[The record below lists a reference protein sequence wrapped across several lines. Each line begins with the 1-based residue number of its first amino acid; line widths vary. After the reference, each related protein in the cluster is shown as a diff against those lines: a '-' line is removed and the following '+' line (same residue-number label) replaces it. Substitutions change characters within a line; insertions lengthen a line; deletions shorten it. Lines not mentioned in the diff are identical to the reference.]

1 MKTKSNAPR
10 RAAFLDRDG
19 VINIDRGYVFRRED
33 FQFVAGALEGA
44 RRLHELGFLL
54 VVTSNQSGIGRGLYT
69 EDEFHGLT
77 TWMRSE
83 FRAAGAPLAGVYF
96 CPHHPTEARGEYR
109 CTCKCRKPAPG
120 MLLAA
125 ARELSIDL
133 AASIMFGDAASDIEA
148 ARRAGVPL
156 RVLLGTDAARTPTPA
171 NEAASGASHAFCG
184 LDKAVRSPALR
195 AELSTQHALG
205 R

>member
-1 MKTKSNAPR
+1 MNATGRALR

-69 EDEFHGLT
+69 EDEFHALT
-77 TWMRSE
+77 AWMRGE
-83 FRAAGAPLAGVYF
+83 FLAAGALLAGVYF

-125 ARELSIDL
+125 AHDLSIDL
-133 AASIMFGDAASDIEA
+133 GSSAMFGDKMSDLKA
-148 ARRAGVPL
+148 ARAAGVPI
-156 RVLLGTDAARTPTPA
+156 RVLLGTDGRETPALPSADGLATAAYRGLLDATADAAILAPAHAARSVA
-171 NEAASGASHAFCG
+171 G
-184 LDKAVRSPALR
+184 
-195 AELSTQHALG
+195 
-205 R
+205 